1 MSSDAKKL
9 LGYLSKS
16 ELWKEFLEKTKL
28 SPEEALR
35 LAQDDGSYVGG
46 EPHIYAPTY
55 LKVEYKARITY
66 ENETLRFSITLW
78 PYRMEEILVVRYESK
93 EEKVPITWI

>member
-46 EPHIYAPTY
+46 EPHIYAPH
-55 LKVEYKARITY
+55 I
-66 ENETLRFSITLW
+66 
-78 PYRMEEILVVRYESK
+78 
-93 EEKVPITWI
+93 